1 MDFTGQYAFAST
13 QPYPSFAPIP
23 PLTPG
28 QSGPSEDYNRGP
40 ANAAVAL
47 HLPGGCS
54 AASSQNP
61 HELGLICWRA
71 ALPEHYHS
79 HAPASPL
86 PACLAQRRAAVP
98 DSRKCRLHSF
108 PSKQLLTP
116 VRPKQDPFESIP
128 AAEPFH
134 AFDIPNGFG
143 GNAHHGFAGP
153 PTPPNQHGV
162 NPGYPQ
168 HQHQPLAHQRQPAL
182 SRSDSSNGTM
192 PGPKSDIGADDSGGA
207 RGGSEDDDN
216 LTPAQSRRK
225 AQNRA
230 AYVLKTPPPSPASS
244 SGHAAPLRGAAVLVA
259 EGRQRAFRE
268 RKEKHV
274 KDLEAKLANLEAAQ
288 QEASVENE
296 RLKRDLQKMSTENE
310 ILRATSSMGHGHQSS
325 HSPEPITTAP
335 MRYSPTDFYSNVLQ
349 NHPNKQPSHRITTSD
364 QGERLLAAGATW
376 DYIIAHDLFKRGLVD
391 VGGVSELLKD
401 CARCDGQGPVF
412 AESDILRAI
421 EQSVASGSDDLL

>member
-1 MDFTGQYAFAST
+1 MDFTGQYAFASAP
-13 QPYPSFAPIP
+13 PYSSFAPIP

-28 QSGPSEDYNRGP
+28 QSGPSDEYT
-40 ANAAVAL
+40 
-47 HLPGGCS
+47 HTT
-54 AASSQNP
+54 
-61 HELGLICWRA
+61 
-71 ALPEHYHS
+71 
-79 HAPASPL
+79 
-86 PACLAQRRAAVP
+86 P
-98 DSRKCRLHSF
+98 DS
-108 PSKQLLTP
+108 
-116 VRPKQDPFESIP
+116 FEAIP

-134 AFDIPNGFG
+134 AFNIPNGFA
-143 GNAHHGFAGP
+143 GNGHHGFVGP
-153 PTPPNQHGV
+153 PTPPNQNGV

-168 HQHQPLAHQRQPAL
+168 HQQHQQQHQPLAHQRQPAL
-182 SRSDSSNGTM
+182 SRSVSSNGTM

-230 AYVLKTPPPSPASS
+230 A
-244 SGHAAPLRGAAVLVA
+244 
-259 EGRQRAFRE
+259 QRAFRE

-274 KDLEAKLANLEAAQ
+274 KDLETKLASLEAAQ

-310 ILRATSSMGHGHQSS
+310 ILRATSSMGAGHGGQPSS
-325 HSPEPITTAP
+325 HHHSPSPPITTAP
-335 MRYSPTDFYSNVLQ
+335 MRYNPTDFYSNVLQ
-349 NHPNKQPSHRITTSD
+349 NHANKHPSHRITTSD

-376 DYIIAHDLFKRGLVD
+376 DYIIATDLFKRGLVD
-391 VGGVSELLKD
+391 VGGVSEHLKD

-421 EQSVASGSDDLL
+421 EHSVASGSDDLL

>member
-28 QSGPSEDYNRGP
+28 QSGPSEDY
-40 ANAAVAL
+40 
-47 HLPGGCS
+47 
-54 AASSQNP
+54 
-61 HELGLICWRA
+61 
-71 ALPEHYHS
+71 S
-79 HAPASPL
+79 HTSP
-86 PACLAQRRAAVP
+86 
-98 DSRKCRLHSF
+98 
-108 PSKQLLTP
+108 
-116 VRPKQDPFESIP
+116 DPFESIP

-230 AYVLKTPPPSPASS
+230 A
-244 SGHAAPLRGAAVLVA
+244 
-259 EGRQRAFRE
+259 QRAFRE